1 MFYSL
6 SMLLLQEKAFV
17 NATLKQN
24 ETENCKMNQFS
35 EIVIHL
41 KSFDFHFKWSPP
53 LHNGIEMM
61 QLCSTSETEMVHD
74 SQQILYSMAF
84 LIHHWTWTSVEGL
97 TSRAMLQRQT
107 EPLVLY
113 SRKRNKINLE
123 SGTNEQRVSTKID
136 LGFALKPFSHIKLS
150 SRNVPGIIHVRA
162 MRWELTHR
170 KMLLSFL
177 QRICEKKQ
185 QNLWLKST
193 LKWRGKYNLPQYLS
207 GAWQQKVWKLVS
219 IFFSDVFQDVYKV
232 DSLKDKRTAGHPSRE
247 WDY

>member
-1 MFYSL
+1 
-6 SMLLLQEKAFV
+6 
-17 NATLKQN
+17 
-24 ETENCKMNQFS
+24 
-35 EIVIHL
+35 
-41 KSFDFHFKWSPP
+41 
-53 LHNGIEMM
+53 
-61 QLCSTSETEMVHD
+61 
-74 SQQILYSMAF
+74 
-84 LIHHWTWTSVEGL
+84 
-97 TSRAMLQRQT
+97 MLQRQT

-207 GAWQQKVWKLVS
+207 GA
-219 IFFSDVFQDVYKV
+219 
-232 DSLKDKRTAGHPSRE
+232 
-247 WDY
+247 